1 MASTHG
7 TRSNGVEWQARLTRL
22 LLAAC
27 LSALASSSFAQQ
39 LEEIV
44 VTGLRQDEGVSMP
57 GTFLRKTGDFL
68 LLQVDVR
75 NDTREADARKEEI
88 YATLRAALAAA
99 NRDGSIEL
107 SVIDESDLVIPL
119 KVDSATVVLR
129 PGDRPDTSTTRI
141 SVKTPIPKAGAN
153 GQALISKLKDFVAG
167 IKENGR
173 TKLTPDGD
181 VDISVVAPH
190 GYRDDI
196 IALFAADAKKVTSAL
211 GEDYKVVT
219 QGIDRPV
226 RWVRIGL
233 LELALYVP
241 YRYEVLPTTVHTYV
255 NAPAAE

>member
-1 MASTHG
+1 MAV
-7 TRSNGVEWQARLTRL
+7 RSAGLRGRALHKISFGRF
-22 LLAAC
+22 LLAA
-27 LSALASSSFAQQ
+27 LVVATASDSFAQQ
-39 LEEIV
+39 LDEIV
-44 VTGLRQDEGVSMP
+44 VTGARSDEGESMP

-75 NDTREADARKEEI
+75 NDTREADARREEI

-99 NRDGSIEL
+99 NRAGDIEL
-107 SVIDESDLVIPL
+107 SVVDENDLVIPL

-129 PGDRPDTSTTRI
+129 PGDRPDTSQTRI
-141 SVKTPIPKAGAN
+141 SVKTPIPEKGAN

-167 IKENGR
+167 VRETGR
-173 TKLTPDGD
+173 TKLYPDDD

-190 GYRDDI
+190 GYRDEI
-196 IALFAADAKKVTSAL
+196 IALYAADAKKVTSAL
-211 GEDYKVVT
+211 GDDYKVVT

-233 LELALYVP
+233 LELALFVP

-255 NAPAAE
+255 DAAGE